1 MCGQRQ
7 IRHYQLVA
15 LLAAGTM
22 LGSLLS
28 AWGQE
33 PPILN
38 PDPRIQKYL
47 SDNADQIRRL
57 QSIVENQSAD
67 AKDRKTAL
75 SQLGLISEDVG
86 VEVAA
91 KLVNDPSQE
100 IARAAVDVL
109 SNATVMAG
117 HGDAATDHQAAD
129 RHALETPWAR
139 YVNAE
144 HDVVRSALRTAI
156 RDPRPAIALT
166 ALKSLVRLSDEAA
179 IKAVP
184 EAVNKGQITEAQAVS
199 ICAQSIGDLGR
210 ACVLDYLDHGA
221 PEGKTA
227 AIGVLGS
234 LPSVRPMIRNKIFL
248 NSNADPKLRSAA
260 ADVLAVYDPSFTSY
274 ALTVTADPKVP
285 ADVYASTLKSYA
297 RSAQLSGKLDSA
309 QWATIKE
316 ALDNKLI
323 AVEGDPVHSQ
333 DKNASKALR
342 DLRDEFSIGRPE
354 P

>member
-1 MCGQRQ
+1 MCGHRR
-7 IRHYQLVA
+7 IRLLALVA
-15 LLAAGTM
+15 AGAM
-22 LGSLLS
+22 LGALS
-28 AWGQE
+28 SVWGQE
-33 PPILN
+33 PRILN

-57 QSIVENQSAD
+57 RNIVENHD
-67 AKDRKTAL
+67 ASTEDRKAAL
-75 SQLGLISEDVG
+75 SQLGLISEDAG

-91 KLVNDPSQE
+91 KLVNDPSQGM
-100 IARAAVDVL
+100 ARAAVDVL

-117 HGDAATDHQAAD
+117 HGDAGTDHQAAD
-129 RHALETPWAR
+129 HQTRESPWAQ

-144 HDVVRSALRTAI
+144 HRVVRNALRTASK
-156 RDPRPAIALT
+156 DPRPEIALS
-166 ALKSLVRLSDEAA
+166 ALKSLVRLSDEVA

-184 EAVNKGQITEAQAVS
+184 EAVSKGQITEVQAVS
-199 ICAQSIGDLGR
+199 LCAQSVGDLGR
-210 ACVLDYLDHGA
+210 ACVLDYLDHGS
-221 PEGKTA
+221 PDGKTA

-285 ADVYASTLKSYA
+285 SDVYASTLKSYA

-316 ALDNKLI
+316 ALDNKLT
-323 AVEGDPVHSQ
+323 AVENDPAYSQ
-333 DKNASKALR
+333 DKNASKVLR
-342 DLRDEFSIGRPE
+342 DLRDKFSLGRPE
-354 P
+354 L